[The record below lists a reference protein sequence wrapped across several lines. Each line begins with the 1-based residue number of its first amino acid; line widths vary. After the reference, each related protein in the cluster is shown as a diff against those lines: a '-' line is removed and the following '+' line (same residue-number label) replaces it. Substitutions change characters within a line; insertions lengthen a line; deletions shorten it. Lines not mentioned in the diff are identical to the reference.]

1 MKKKKEDADVGKVGN
16 VSGREL
22 FALGHA
28 RGAETDDGDGGGA
41 SEVDYKALRKAAE
54 GGSALMFIW
63 ALPAKKIPVAC
74 VCVCVADVHFA
85 CMVSCHA
92 LRTDRTPSA
101 RMRGDAVERSG
112 KAQHSPLACLCLCV
126 RSRTLLQRT
135 PTPMLRWGTLLR
147 NSQPRL

>member
-1 MKKKKEDADVGKVGN
+1 MEKKVALRKEMKKKKEDADVGKVGN
-16 VSGREL
+16 MSGREL

-74 VCVCVADVHFA
+74 VCVCAWPT
-85 CMVSCHA
+85 CI
-92 LRTDRTPSA
+92 
-101 RMRGDAVERSG
+101 
-112 KAQHSPLACLCLCV
+112 
-126 RSRTLLQRT
+126 SRA
-135 PTPMLRWGTLLR
+135 W
-147 NSQPRL
+147 